1 MGLTD
6 IECMQIHLIVIDV
19 IKLLS
24 QNYVMVHISDMVS
37 KYKPFFFF
45 FRSLAQIN
53 SCLLHVASLIS
64 IKWYPGFTLICIS
77 LITKNVGHFCTCYF
91 VHFGFCSGTYPFIYV
106 LSICYEVCIFLHEL

>member
-37 KYKPFFFF
+37 KHKPFFFF
-45 FRSLAQIN
+45 FQI
-53 SCLLHVASLIS
+53 
-64 IKWYPGFTLICIS
+64 PGTNKF
-77 LITKNVGHFCTCYF
+77 
-91 VHFGFCSGTYPFIYV
+91 
-106 LSICYEVCIFLHEL
+106 LSITCCQSDEYKVISWFYFNLHFSDY